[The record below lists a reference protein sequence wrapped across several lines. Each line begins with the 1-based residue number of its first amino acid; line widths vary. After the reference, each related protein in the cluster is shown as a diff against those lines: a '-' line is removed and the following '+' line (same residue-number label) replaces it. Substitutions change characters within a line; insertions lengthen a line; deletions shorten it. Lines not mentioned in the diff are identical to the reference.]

1 MFIIGFSKNIS
12 DLLSIYL
19 PHIYSP
25 MKKILLVSVSS
36 FILGTFLYVT
46 ANYYMYYSEGYRAGQ
61 LTKFSKKGLLF
72 KTYEGQISQGV
83 SDSQI
88 FTFSVEKDLDTI
100 ISQLELLQGRTV
112 RLKYKE
118 RFTTFPWWGDSH
130 YFITSVEK
138 VNLTE

>member
-1 MFIIGFSKNIS
+1 
-12 DLLSIYL
+12 
-19 PHIYSP
+19 
-25 MKKILLVSVSS
+25 MKKIIFLSISTLILVV
-36 FILGTFLYVT
+36 FLYVT
-46 ANYYMYYSEGYRAGQ
+46 ANYYMHYSEGYRAGQ
-61 LTKFSKKGLLF
+61 LTKFSKKGILF

-100 ISQLELLQGRTV
+100 ISQLELFQGMTV

-130 YFITSVEK
+130 YYITSVEK